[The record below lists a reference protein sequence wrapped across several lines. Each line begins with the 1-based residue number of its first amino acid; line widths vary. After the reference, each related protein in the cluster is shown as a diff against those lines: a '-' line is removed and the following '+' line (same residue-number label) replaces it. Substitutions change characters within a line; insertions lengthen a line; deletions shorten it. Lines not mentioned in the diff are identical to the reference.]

1 MQGGLHGKTTSQI
14 EEKEQ
19 QITARAE
26 AVQSLRTREIRSIMK
41 AYVCV
46 FVKNLKKIQSYN

>member
-26 AVQSLRTREIRSIMK
+26 AVQGLRTRGIRSIMK